1 MKYGLKYMGKLAF
14 VLALLC
20 ALNGNA
26 LADLQAEVTEGYLLI
41 DQWRFE
47 EAEQQTQK
55 LLEQY
60 PNSGD
65 VHFLNARVEFYKGNY
80 EKAWNILETVDDQYH
95 TVKEFK
101 TLVRNTHEATSV
113 FVTQES
119 EHFIFRYVDG
129 PDQVLIPFAK
139 EVMEQSYQTL
149 GKILGYFPKQ
159 KVRVEIYPDRI
170 PFSRISPLTL
180 KDIMTSGTVALCKYN
195 RIMMISPGSLVR
207 GYNWMDTLSHE
218 YTHYLLSSK
227 SYNNAPLWLHEGI
240 AKYLETR
247 WRQGTDYMTPIM
259 ENILADGLAN
269 DYMVALEDMMPSL
282 AKLKSAEDV
291 QLAYAEVAAMVE
303 YMVMQKGET
312 VLAQL
317 ATSLAEGNPFELAME
332 THIGKSLNEFQ
343 TEWRKHISG
352 RKLKTIPGLTVLKFR
367 FKNHGSQS
375 EKEAA
380 KETALLEAGNQRA
393 HDLTMLGDILKSR
406 QYIQAAIV
414 EYRKAIDQSKMLS
427 PILYNK
433 LAGTYLLQKDYAE
446 AEDLLRESLNY
457 YPQFTTTLTHLGE
470 LYYLKKD
477 YTASEEYFQKALR
490 INPFNPLVH
499 TRLINIYAALGQT
512 EKKEQQGLLYSYI
525 K

>member
-1 MKYGLKYMGKLAF
+1 MSHLLKQILLIGGT
-14 VLALLC
+14 LALLSVFHSS
-20 ALNGNA
+20 AR
-26 LADLQAEVTEGYLLI
+26 ADLQSEVTDGYLLI

-47 EAEQQTQK
+47 EAEAQTQK
-55 LLEQY
+55 LLKQY

-80 EKAWNILETVDDQYH
+80 EKAVKILETVDDQYH

-101 TLVRNTHEATSV
+101 ILVSNTREATSV
-113 FVTQES
+113 FATQES
-119 EHFIFRYVDG
+119 EHFIFRYIDG
-129 PDQVLIPFAK
+129 PDQVLIPYAK
-139 EVMEQSYQTL
+139 EVMEKSYQVL

-218 YTHYLLSSK
+218 YVHFLLSSK

-247 WRQGTDYMTPIM
+247 WRKDANYMTPIM
-259 ENILADGLAN
+259 ETILADGLAN
-269 DYMVALEDMMPSL
+269 NYMVALEDMMPSL
-282 AKLKSAEDV
+282 AKLKNAEDV
-291 QLAYAEVAAMVE
+291 QLAYAEVATMVD
-303 YMVMQKGET
+303 YMVQQNGET
-312 VLAQL
+312 VLTQL
-317 ATSLAEGNPFELAME
+317 ATALAEGSPFEAALE
-332 THIGKSLNEFQ
+332 KIIGKGLNEFQ
-343 TEWRKHISG
+343 AEWRKHMDG

-367 FKNHGSQS
+367 FKNHRSAGIDDSAEQ
-375 EKEAA
+375 AA
-380 KETALLEAGNQRA
+380 LQEAGSQRA
-393 HDLTMLGDILKSR
+393 HDLTLLGDILKSR

-414 EYRKAIDQSKMLS
+414 EYQKAIDESKMLS

-433 LAGTYLLQKDYAE
+433 LAGTHLLQKDYAK
-446 AEDLLRESLNY
+446 AEVLLRKSLNY
-457 YPQFTTTLTHLGE
+457 YPQFATTLTHLGE
-470 LYYLKKD
+470 LYYMKKD
-477 YTASEEYFQKALR
+477 YTAAEEFFQEAMR

-499 TRLINIYAALGQT
+499 SRLINIYATLGQT
-512 EKKEQQGLLYSYI
+512 QKKEQQGLLYSYI

>member
-1 MKYGLKYMGKLAF
+1 MNPLLKQMLHISGTLI
-14 VLALLC
+14 LLSTFHGS
-20 ALNGNA
+20 AR
-26 LADLQAEVTEGYLLI
+26 ADLQAEVTEGYLLI

-47 EAEQQTQK
+47 EAETQTQK
-55 LLEQY
+55 LLKQY

-80 EKAWNILETVDDQYH
+80 EKASKILETVEDQYH

-101 TLVRNTHEATSV
+101 TLVGNTHEATSV

-119 EHFIFRYVDG
+119 EHFIFRYIDG
-129 PDQVLIPFAK
+129 PDQVLIPYAK
-139 EVMEQSYQTL
+139 EVMEKSYQVL

-180 KDIMTSGTVALCKYN
+180 KDIMTSGTVALSKYN
-195 RIMMISPGSLVR
+195 RIMIISPGSLVR
-207 GYNWMDTLSHE
+207 GYSWMDTLSHE
-218 YTHYLLSSK
+218 YVHYLLSSK
-227 SYNNAPLWLHEGI
+227 SHNNAPLWLHEGI

-247 WRQGTDYMTPIM
+247 WRKDTDYMTPIM
-259 ENILADGLAN
+259 ETILADGLAN

-282 AKLKSAEDV
+282 AKLNNAEDV
-291 QLAYAEVAAMVE
+291 QLAYAEVATMVD
-303 YMVMQKGET
+303 YMVQQNGEA
-312 VLAQL
+312 VLTQL
-317 ATSLAEGNPFELAME
+317 ATALAKGSPFEAALEAA
-332 THIGKSLNEFQ
+332 IGKGLSEFQ
-343 TEWRKHISG
+343 ADWKKYMDG

-367 FKNHGSQS
+367 FKNQRSAGTDDSAEQ
-375 EKEAA
+375 AA
-380 KETALLEAGNQRA
+380 LREAGNQRA

-406 QYIQAAIV
+406 QYVQAAIV
-414 EYRKAIDQSKMLS
+414 EYQKAIDESKMLS

-433 LAGTYLLQKDYAE
+433 LAGTYLLQKDYAK
-446 AEDLLRESLNY
+446 AEVLLRKSLNN

-470 LYYLKKD
+470 LYYMKKD
-477 YTASEEYFQKALR
+477 YAAAEEFFQEAIR

-499 TRLINIYAALGQT
+499 SRLINIYSTLGQT
-512 EKKEQQGLLYSYI
+512 KKKEQQGLLYSYI

>member
-1 MKYGLKYMGKLAF
+1 MLTLAGT
-14 VLALLC
+14 LALLSTFHGF
-20 ALNGNA
+20 AH
-26 LADLQAEVTEGYLLI
+26 ADLQSEVTEGYLLI

-47 EAEQQTQK
+47 EAEAQTQK
-55 LLEQY
+55 LLERY

-65 VHFLNARVEFYKGNY
+65 VHFLNARIEFYKGNY
-80 EKAWNILETVDDQYH
+80 EKSWKILETVDDQYH

-101 TLVRNTHEATSV
+101 TLVKNTREATSV

-119 EHFIFRYVDG
+119 EHFTFHYVDG
-129 PDQVLIPFAK
+129 PDQVLIPFAIEALEK
-139 EVMEQSYQTL
+139 SYQVL
-149 GKILGYFPKQ
+149 GKVLGFFPKQ

-170 PFSRISPLTL
+170 PFARISPLTL

-218 YTHYLLSSK
+218 YVHYLLSSK
-227 SYNNAPLWLHEGI
+227 SHNNAPLWLHEGI

-247 WRQGTDYMTPIM
+247 WRDAPQYMTPIM
-259 ENILADGLAN
+259 ETILADGLSN

-291 QLAYAEVAAMVE
+291 QLAYAEVATMVD
-303 YMVMQKGET
+303 YMVQENGET

-317 ATSLAEGNPFELAME
+317 AATLAEGTPFEVALE
-332 THIGKSLNEFQ
+332 TITGKNLNKFQ
-343 TEWRKHISG
+343 IDWKKHMDG
-352 RKLKTIPGLTVLKFR
+352 RQLKTIPGLTVLKFR
-367 FKNHGSQS
+367 FKNQRTKDEDDST
-375 EKEAA
+375 KEAA
-380 KETALLEAGNQRA
+380 LQEAGSQRA

-414 EYRKAIDQSKMLS
+414 EYEKAIDESKMLS

-433 LAGTYLLQKDYAE
+433 LAGTYLLQKDYAR
-446 AEDLLRESLNY
+446 AEGLLRKSLNY

-470 LYYLKKD
+470 LFYMKKN
-477 YTASEEYFQKALR
+477 YATAEEFFQKAMR

-499 TRLINIYAALGQT
+499 SRLINIYATLGHTQ
-512 EKKEQQGLLYSYI
+512 KKEQQGLLYSYI

>member
-1 MKYGLKYMGKLAF
+1 MNRLLKHITVIVG
-14 VLALLC
+14 VLALW
-20 ALNGNA
+20 AASYGFA
-26 LADLQAEVTEGYLLI
+26 QADLQEDVTQAYVLI

-47 EAEQQTQK
+47 EAEAQTQK
-55 LLEQY
+55 LLQQY

-65 VHFLNARVEFYKGNY
+65 VHFLYARVEFYKGNY
-80 EKAWNILETVDDQYH
+80 EKAWKILEPVDDKYH

-101 TLVRNTHEATSV
+101 TLVGNTREATSV

-129 PDQVLIPFAK
+129 PDQVLIPYAK
-139 EVMEQSYQTL
+139 EALENSYRVL
-149 GKILGYFPKQ
+149 GKVLGYFPKN
-159 KVRVEIYPDRI
+159 KVLVEIYPDRI
-170 PFSRISPLTL
+170 PFARISPLTM
-180 KDIMTSGTVALCKYN
+180 KDIVTSGTVALCKYN

-240 AKYLETR
+240 AKFLETR
-247 WRQGTDYMTPIM
+247 WREGTDHLTPIM
-259 ENILADGLAN
+259 ETILANGLAN

-291 QLAYAEVAAMVE
+291 QLAYAEVATMVD
-303 YMVMQKGET
+303 YMVQQNGET

-317 ATSLAEGNPFELAME
+317 ASELAEGAPFEKALE
-332 THIGKSLNEFQ
+332 TVVGKSLSQFQ
-343 TEWRKHISG
+343 AEWKTYMAG

-367 FKNHGSQS
+367 FKNNRSKDQAQKTG
-375 EKEAA
+375 
-380 KETALLEAGNQRA
+380 LNEAGNRRA

-406 QYIQAAIV
+406 QYIQAAII
-414 EYRKAIDQSKMLS
+414 EYQKAIEESKTLS

-433 LAGTYLLQKDYAE
+433 LAGTYLLNRDYAKAEALLRTSLDYYPMFATTLTQLGELFYQKKDYAA
-446 AEDLLRESLNY
+446 AEE
-457 YPQFTTTLTHLGE
+457 F
-470 LYYLKKD
+470 
-477 YTASEEYFQKALR
+477 FQQAVR

-499 TRLINIYAALGQT
+499 ARLINIYAVLGDTQN
-512 EKKEQQGLLYSYI
+512 KERQGLLYSYI

>member
-1 MKYGLKYMGKLAF
+1 MNCLLKQILMVGGT
-14 VLALLC
+14 LALLS
-20 ALNGNA
+20 AFHGFA
-26 LADLQAEVTEGYLLI
+26 HADLQSEVTEGYLLI

-47 EAEQQTQK
+47 EAEAQTQK
-55 LLEQY
+55 LLKQY

-80 EKAWNILETVDDQYH
+80 EKAWKILETVDDQYH

-101 TLVRNTHEATSV
+101 TLVSNTREATSV

-119 EHFIFRYVDG
+119 EHFTFHYVDG
-129 PDQVLIPFAK
+129 PDQVLIPYATEALEK
-139 EVMEQSYQTL
+139 SYQVL

-170 PFSRISPLTL
+170 PFARISPLTL

-247 WRQGTDYMTPIM
+247 WRKDADYMTPIM
-259 ENILADGLAN
+259 ETILADGLAN

-282 AKLKSAEDV
+282 AKLKNAEDV
-291 QLAYAEVAAMVE
+291 QLAYAEVATMVD
-303 YMVMQKGET
+303 YMVQQNGET

-317 ATSLAEGNPFELAME
+317 ASVLAEGTPVEVALE
-332 THIGKSLNEFQ
+332 TTVGKDLNEFQ
-343 TEWRKHISG
+343 IDWKKYMDG
-352 RKLKTIPGLTVLKFR
+352 RQLKTIPGLTVLKFR
-367 FKNHGSQS
+367 FKNHRSPGENDSA
-375 EKEAA
+375 KEAA
-380 KETALLEAGNQRA
+380 LQEAGNQRA
-393 HDLTMLGDILKSR
+393 HDLTLLGDILKSR

-414 EYRKAIDQSKMLS
+414 EYRKAIDASKMLS
-427 PILYNK
+427 PILNNK
-433 LAGTYLLQKDYAE
+433 LAGTYLLQKDYAKSE
-446 AEDLLRESLNY
+446 ALLRKSLDY
-457 YPQFTTTLTHLGE
+457 YPQFATTLTHLGE
-470 LYYLKKD
+470 LFYMKKD
-477 YTASEEYFQKALR
+477 YAAAEDFFQKAMR

-512 EKKEQQGLLYSYI
+512 KNKEKQGLLYSYI

>member
-1 MKYGLKYMGKLAF
+1 MNCLLKQILLIGGT
-14 VLALLC
+14 LALLSTFSGS
-20 ALNGNA
+20 AH
-26 LADLQAEVTEGYLLI
+26 ADLQTEVTEGYLLI

-47 EAEQQTQK
+47 EAEAQTQK
-55 LLEQY
+55 LLKQY

-65 VHFLNARVEFYKGNY
+65 VHFLNARIEFYKGNY
-80 EKAWNILETVDDQYH
+80 EKAWKILETVDDQYH

-101 TLVRNTHEATSV
+101 TLVKNTHEATSV

-129 PDQVLIPFAK
+129 PDQVLIPYAK
-139 EVMEQSYQTL
+139 EVMEKSYQVL
-149 GKILGYFPKQ
+149 GKTLGYFPKE

-207 GYNWMDTLSHE
+207 GYSWMDTLSHE

-247 WRQGTDYMTPIM
+247 WRKDPDYMTPIM
-259 ENILADGLAN
+259 ETILADGLAN

-291 QLAYAEVAAMVE
+291 QLAYAEVAAMVD
-303 YMVMQKGET
+303 YMVQENGET
-312 VLAQL
+312 VLTQL
-317 ATSLAEGNPFELAME
+317 ATALAEGSPFEKALE
-332 THIGKSLNEFQ
+332 TIIGKGLNEFQ
-343 TEWRKHISG
+343 ADWRKHMEG
-352 RKLKTIPGLTVLKFR
+352 RQLRTIPGLTVLKFR
-367 FKNHGSQS
+367 FKNQRSPGEKDSA
-375 EKEAA
+375 KEAA
-380 KETALLEAGNQRA
+380 LQEAGSQRA

-406 QYIQAAIV
+406 QYVQAAIV
-414 EYRKAIDQSKMLS
+414 EYQKAIDESKMLS

-433 LAGTYLLQKDYAE
+433 LAGTYLLQKDYAKAE
-446 AEDLLRESLNY
+446 ALLRKSLNY

-477 YTASEEYFQKALR
+477 YAAAEKYFQKAMR

-499 TRLINIYAALGQT
+499 SRLINIYATLGQT
-512 EKKEQQGLLYSYI
+512 KKKEEQGLLYSYI

>member
-1 MKYGLKYMGKLAF
+1 MNRWLKHTLMIGGT
-14 VLALLC
+14 LALLS
-20 ALNGNA
+20 AFHGLA
-26 LADLQAEVTEGYLLI
+26 RADLQSEVTEGYLLI

-47 EAEQQTQK
+47 EAEAATQE
-55 LLEQY
+55 LLKRY

-80 EKAWNILETVDDQYH
+80 EKAWKILETVDDKYH

-101 TLVRNTHEATSV
+101 TLVNNTREATSV

-129 PDQVLIPFAK
+129 PDQVLIPYAIEALEK
-139 EVMEQSYQTL
+139 SYEVL

-170 PFSRISPLTL
+170 PFARISPLTL

-207 GYNWMDTLSHE
+207 GYSWMDTLSHE
-218 YTHYLLSSK
+218 YVHYLLSSK

-247 WRQGTDYMTPIM
+247 WRQDADYMTPIM
-259 ENILADGLAN
+259 ETILADGLAN

-282 AKLKSAEDV
+282 AKLKNAEDV
-291 QLAYAEVAAMVE
+291 QLAYAEVATMVD
-303 YMVMQKGET
+303 YMVQQKGET

-317 ATSLAEGNPFELAME
+317 AASLAEGTPFEMALEAAV
-332 THIGKSLNEFQ
+332 GQSLNEFQ
-343 TEWRKHISG
+343 LNWKKHMDG
-352 RKLKTIPGLTVLKFR
+352 RQLKKIPGLTVLKFR
-367 FKNHGSQS
+367 FKNHRKTGESDS
-375 EKEAA
+375 AKEAA
-380 KETALLEAGNQRA
+380 LQEAGNQRA
-393 HDLTMLGDILKSR
+393 HDLTLLGDILKSR

-414 EYRKAIDQSKMLS
+414 EYQKAIDASQMLS
-427 PILYNK
+427 PILNNK
-433 LAGTYLLQKDYAE
+433 LAGTYLLQKDYAKSE
-446 AEDLLRESLNY
+446 ALLRESLNY
-457 YPQFTTTLTHLGE
+457 YPQFATTLTHLGE
-470 LYYLKKD
+470 LFYMKKD
-477 YTASEEYFQKALR
+477 YAAAEEFFQQAVR

-512 EKKEQQGLLYSYI
+512 QKKEQQGLLYSYI

>member
-1 MKYGLKYMGKLAF
+1 MNRLLKQILMVGGT
-14 VLALLC
+14 LALLS
-20 ALNGNA
+20 AFHGFA
-26 LADLQAEVTEGYLLI
+26 RADLQAEVTEGYLLI

-47 EAEQQTQK
+47 EADAVTQK
-55 LLEQY
+55 LLKRY

-80 EKAWNILETVDDQYH
+80 EKAWKILETVDDQYH
-95 TVKEFK
+95 TVREFK
-101 TLVRNTHEATSV
+101 TLVSNTREATSV

-119 EHFIFRYVDG
+119 EHFTFHYIDG
-129 PDQVLIPFAK
+129 PDQVLIPYAIEALEK
-139 EVMEQSYQTL
+139 SYQVL

-170 PFSRISPLTL
+170 PFARISPLTL
-180 KDIMTSGTVALCKYN
+180 KDIVTSGTVALCKYN

-247 WRQGTDYMTPIM
+247 WRQEADYMTPIM
-259 ENILADGLAN
+259 ETILADGLAN

-282 AKLKSAEDV
+282 AKLKNAEDV
-291 QLAYAEVAAMVE
+291 QLAYAEVATMVD
-303 YMVMQKGET
+303 YMVQQNGET

-317 ATSLAEGNPFELAME
+317 AASLAEGTPFEMALEDAV
-332 THIGKSLNEFQ
+332 GKGLNEFQ
-343 TEWRKHISG
+343 IDWKKHMDG
-352 RKLKTIPGLTVLKFR
+352 RQLKTIPGLTVLKFR
-367 FKNHGSQS
+367 FKNHRSPGENDSA
-375 EKEAA
+375 KEAA
-380 KETALLEAGNQRA
+380 LQEAGNQRA

-406 QYIQAAIV
+406 QYIPAAII
-414 EYRKAIDQSKMLS
+414 EYKKAIDASKMLS
-427 PILYNK
+427 PILNNK
-433 LAGTYLLQKDYAE
+433 LAGTYLLQKDYTQSE
-446 AEDLLRESLNY
+446 ALLRKSLNY
-457 YPQFTTTLTHLGE
+457 YPQFATTLTHLGE
-470 LYYLKKD
+470 LFYMKKD
-477 YTASEEYFQKALR
+477 YAAAEEFFQKAVR

-499 TRLINIYAALGQT
+499 SRLINIYAALGQT
-512 EKKEQQGLLYSYI
+512 KKKEQQGVLYSYI

>member
-1 MKYGLKYMGKLAF
+1 MNRLLKQIILVSGT
-14 VLALLC
+14 LALLS
-20 ALNGNA
+20 AFQGFA
-26 LADLQAEVTEGYLLI
+26 RADLQSEVTEGYLLI

-47 EAEQQTQK
+47 EAEAVTQE
-55 LLEQY
+55 LLKRY

-65 VHFLNARVEFYKGNY
+65 VHFLNARVEFYKGDY
-80 EKAWNILETVDDQYH
+80 EKAWKILETVDDQYH

-101 TLVRNTHEATSV
+101 TLVSNTREATSV

-129 PDQVLIPFAK
+129 PDQVLIPYAM
-139 EVMEQSYQTL
+139 EVLEKSYQVL
-149 GKILGYFPKQ
+149 VKVLGYFPKQ

-170 PFSRISPLTL
+170 PFARISPLTL

-207 GYNWMDTLSHE
+207 GYSWMDTLSHE

-247 WRQGTDYMTPIM
+247 WRQNAGYMTPIM
-259 ENILADGLAN
+259 ETILADGLAN

-282 AKLKSAEDV
+282 AKLKNAEDV
-291 QLAYAEVAAMVE
+291 QLAYAEVATMVD
-303 YMVMQKGET
+303 YMVQQKGEA

-317 ATSLAEGNPFELAME
+317 AASLAEGSPFEAALE
-332 THIGKSLNEFQ
+332 THVGKGLNEFQ
-343 TEWRKHISG
+343 TDWKKYMDG
-352 RKLKTIPGLTVLKFR
+352 RQLKTIPGLTVLKFR
-367 FKNHGSQS
+367 FKNHRSPS
-375 EKEAA
+375 EADSAKEAA
-380 KETALLEAGNQRA
+380 LQEAGNQRA
-393 HDLTMLGDILKSR
+393 HDLTLLGDILKSR
-406 QYIQAAIV
+406 QYVQAAIV
-414 EYRKAIDQSKMLS
+414 EYQKAIDESKMLS

-433 LAGTYLLQKDYAE
+433 LAGTYLLQKDYAKSE
-446 AEDLLRESLNY
+446 VLLRKSLNY
-457 YPQFTTTLTHLGE
+457 YPQFATTLTHLGE
-470 LYYLKKD
+470 LFYMKKD
-477 YTASEEYFQKALR
+477 YATAEKYFQKATR

-512 EKKEQQGLLYSYI
+512 KKKEQQGLLYSYI